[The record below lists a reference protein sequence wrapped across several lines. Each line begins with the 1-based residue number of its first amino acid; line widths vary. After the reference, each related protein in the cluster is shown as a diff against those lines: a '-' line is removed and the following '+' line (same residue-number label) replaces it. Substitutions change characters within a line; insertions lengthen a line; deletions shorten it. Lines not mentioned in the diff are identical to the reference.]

1 MSSLIA
7 LGAGGA
13 ATVTSAYLLVG
24 IRGNNKITVAPDHVP
39 YWSFGIGMLSA
50 NAGTAFQ
57 QLSGIGNQLGATFQ
71 GNAALGEWQTG
82 ATAALLTIA
91 VFGFKPRPLKD
102 VVCGAVAPSLFAAA
116 GGFWALPA
124 SIFSGLISA
133 FIG

>member
-24 IRGNNKITVAPDHVP
+24 IRGNNKIKVDPDHVP
-39 YWSFGIGMLSA
+39 YWAFGIGMLSA

-57 QLSGIGNQLGATFQ
+57 QLSGIGNKLGASFE
-71 GNAALGEWQTG
+71 GNAALGDWQSG

-91 VFGFKPRPLKD
+91 VFGLKPKPWKD
-102 VVCGAVAPSLFAAA
+102 VVCGAVAPSLYASA
-116 GGFWALPA
+116 GGFWAIPA
-124 SIFSGLISA
+124 SIFSGLISP